1 MATWMQIPEL
11 SIEWYQ
17 KNENSSRKIFQFEKK
32 IFGDKYSSCPSTYRD
47 FLKFFNY
54 AYLQVTLSLDTEI
67 VGLLIAD
74 ELIKDTLYY
83 LRLIGVKHDLR
94 NMGLGTNLFL
104 NFVKSIQN
112 NSYISFVSNN
122 KILHHI
128 AYCSDSLQATEII
141 PDNIQQKLTS
151 YNKRLCGVKP
161 MQIIERYYHLQTS
174 DYSDASFLFFLKGNS
189 NESR

>member
-1 MATWMQIPEL
+1 MQLPEL

-17 KNENSSRKIFQFEKK
+17 KNEKPSLKIFKFEKE

-54 AYLQVTLSLDTEI
+54 DYLQVTLSFDTEI

-74 ELIKDTLYY
+74 ELIKNTLYY
-83 LRLIGVKHDLR
+83 LRLIGVKHDFR

-141 PDNIQQKLTS
+141 PNNIQQKLTS

-174 DYSDASFLFFLKGNS
+174 GYSYASLSFFLKVK
-189 NESR
+189 